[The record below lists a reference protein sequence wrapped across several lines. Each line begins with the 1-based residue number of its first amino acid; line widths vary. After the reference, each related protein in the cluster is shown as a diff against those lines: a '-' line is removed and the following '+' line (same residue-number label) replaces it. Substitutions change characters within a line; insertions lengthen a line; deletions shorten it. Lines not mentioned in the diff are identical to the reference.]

1 MTIFGRR
8 SAGISATAFVLAA
21 VVSTA
26 LPAVGS
32 AAPVALT
39 HACTPEINDN
49 SMSLDP
55 AVIDGWY
62 DISTGSPGTKINS
75 IEAWRT
81 VPGDILE
88 FRASVTI
95 RAHGSPV
102 RGTLRID
109 GAGLTGDQDL
119 ISRMTLTQDLGRSG
133 STVTDADDGSVIPV
147 RAKLAF
153 DVTTPGQVA
162 QNQTVNLSAVKIV
175 LSGDTTD
182 PGGECPGPG
191 PGGGGNGGGGNGGG
205 GNAGGDGDNGAGGGV
220 GDNGGALPGRD
231 VGNRVP
237 ISQIPSG
244 PTSRP

>member
-8 SAGISATAFVLAA
+8 TAGITATAFVLAT

-39 HACTPEINDN
+39 RACNSEINEN

-81 VPGDILE
+81 VPGDTLE

-162 QNQTVNLSAVKIV
+162 QNRTVNLSAVKIV

-191 PGGGGNGGGGNGGG
+191 PGPGGGGGGDGGGGNGGG
-205 GNAGGDGDNGAGGGV
+205 DGDNGSGGGV

-237 ISQIPSG
+237 ISQVPSG

>member
-8 SAGISATAFVLAA
+8 SAVVTATAFVLAT

-32 AAPVALT
+32 ADPVALT
-39 HACTPEINDN
+39 HRCNSEINDN

-62 DISTGSPGTKINS
+62 DISTGSPGTKITS

-81 VPGDILE
+81 VPGDVLE

-119 ISRMTLTQDLGRSG
+119 KSRMTLTQDLGRSG

-175 LSGDTTD
+175 LAGDSTE

-191 PGGGGNGGGGNGGG
+191 PGPGGNGGGGNGGG
-205 GNAGGDGDNGAGGGV
+205 GSGGGNGSGDNGSGGDS
-220 GDNGGALPGRD
+220 GDALPGRD

-237 ISQIPSG
+237 ISQVPSG
-244 PTSRP
+244 PTSRQ

>member
-8 SAGISATAFVLAA
+8 TAGITATAFVLAT

-32 AAPVALT
+32 AAPVSLT
-39 HACTPEINDN
+39 RACNSEINEN

-162 QNQTVNLSAVKIV
+162 QNRTVNLSAVKIV

-191 PGGGGNGGGGNGGG
+191 PGPGPGGDGNGSGGGNGGGDGSGGNGGDS
-205 GNAGGDGDNGAGGGV
+205 GD
-220 GDNGGALPGRD
+220 ALPGRD

>member
-21 VVSTA
+21 FVSTA

-162 QNQTVNLSAVKIV
+162 QNETVNLSAVKIV
-175 LSGDTTD
+175 LAGDTTD

-191 PGGGGNGGGGNGGG
+191 PGPVGGGNGSGGGSGGGDNGSGGNGGDS
-205 GNAGGDGDNGAGGGV
+205 GD
-220 GDNGGALPGRD
+220 ALPGRD

>member
-8 SAGISATAFVLAA
+8 TAGITATAFVLAT

-32 AAPVALT
+32 ATPIALT
-39 HACTPEINDN
+39 RACNSEINEN

-153 DVTTPGQVA
+153 DVATPGQVA
-162 QNQTVNLSAVKIV
+162 QNRTVNLSAVKIV

-182 PGGECPGPG
+182 PEGKCPGPGPG

-205 GNAGGDGDNGAGGGV
+205 DGDNGSGGGV

-237 ISQIPSG
+237 ISQVPSG
-244 PTSRP
+244 PISRP

>member
-8 SAGISATAFVLAA
+8 TAGITATAFVLAT

-32 AAPVALT
+32 AAPVSLT
-39 HACTPEINDN
+39 RACNSEINEN

-119 ISRMTLTQDLGRSG
+119 LNRMTLTQDLGRSG
-133 STVTDADDGSVIPV
+133 STVTDADDGSVTQKGPHRSDDVVIG
-147 RAKLAF
+147 AF
-153 DVTTPGQVA
+153 GAQVDER
-162 QNQTVNLSAVKIV
+162 T
-175 LSGDTTD
+175 
-182 PGGECPGPG
+182 
-191 PGGGGNGGGGNGGG
+191 
-205 GNAGGDGDNGAGGGV
+205 
-220 GDNGGALPGRD
+220 
-231 VGNRVP
+231 RVVEHGHP
-237 ISQIPSG
+237 
-244 PTSRP
+244 